1 MKKAP
6 LTSQGS
12 IRDAR
17 SRRKKG
23 SGEVVDLSIL
33 HEGELSKHSDCKIE
47 MCV

>member
-17 SRRKKG
+17 SRKKG